1 MSLKKSS
8 DIKKQAIKRFERRE
22 LIKKDINIKISTLVE
37 R

>member
-1 MSLKKSS
+1 MSMKKSS
-8 DIKKQAIKRFERRE
+8 DIKKKAIKRLERRE